1 LLVQTAGAPGADGD
15 QLIFTQILAYRR
27 DLDQFTRIYGR
38 TTGRN
43 NNQDVRFMSSGPL
56 AGGVISAEPTENS
69 PYAFWITVNRLTP
82 GYTYEQVLRYRSA
95 TRYND
100 GNSLAVIDSEM
111 PNIQRRLGLWKDG
124 SPLPLPAPACRKPRL
139 VKMELWCD

>member
-1 LLVQTAGAPGADGD
+1 
-15 QLIFTQILAYRR
+15 
-27 DLDQFTRIYGR
+27 LDQFTRIYGR

-56 AGGVISAEPTENS
+56 AGGVISAEPTKNS

-124 SPLPLPAPACRKPRL
+124 SPLPLPARACRKPRL